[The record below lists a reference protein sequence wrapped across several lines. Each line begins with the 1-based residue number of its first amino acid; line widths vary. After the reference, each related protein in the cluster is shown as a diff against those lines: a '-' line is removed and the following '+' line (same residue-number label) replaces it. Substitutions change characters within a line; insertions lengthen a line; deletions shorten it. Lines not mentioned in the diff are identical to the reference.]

1 MAVLA
6 NDPAVAPRRSQQRAR
21 VVQRLALALARCWLL
36 PGQTKGSAR
45 QPHGPPPSSAAPAPL
60 FARGEPLVTSNQ
72 SVPCD
77 TAECTLRWPW

>member
-6 NDPAVAPRRSQQRAR
+6 NDPAVAPRKSQQRAR
-21 VVQRLALALARCWLL
+21 VAQRLALALARLLL

-45 QPHGPPPSSAAPAPL
+45 QPHGPPPLSTALAPPLASS
-60 FARGEPLVTSNQ
+60 ETLVTSDQ

>member
-6 NDPAVAPRRSQQRAR
+6 NDPAVAPRKSQQRAR
-21 VVQRLALALARCWLL
+21 VAQRLALALARLLL

-45 QPHGPPPSSAAPAPL
+45 QPHGPPPLSTALALP
-60 FARGEPLVTSNQ
+60 FASREPLVTSNQ

-77 TAECTLRWPW
+77 TANCTLRWPW